1 MTTFYAYQR
10 IDQTGKKWWLRE
22 DFRGNIYQ
30 HTEFNQRN
38 LFEFPL
44 GKEDFSNLADY
55 EVIIFDLI
63 PRLPQGS

>member
-10 IDQTGKKWWLRE
+10 IDQTGKKWWLHLGVSGTVYE
-22 DFRGNIYQ
+22 DDYFSQ
-30 HTEFNQRN
+30 TS
-38 LFEFPL
+38 LFDKPL
-44 GKEDFSNLADY
+44 DVEDY